1 MARYKVVD
9 TSTREQWL
17 EARQKVLTATEIAA
31 IHVGG
36 PGEPARI
43 RESKKH
49 PPEEIHSKYFA
60 WGHKREPNINNY
72 VKALVDSRLEPNDK
86 LLISTLDPCIGATPD
101 QLGDGVIGEDKTSK
115 RPMPDMSPGLNL
127 EDSQALRYYLQM
139 QVQLLVT
146 GAEMCVFTWE
156 QHDDDWQDRGGEY
169 LEPQP
174 IKIDHQLV
182 YPDRKAWSVIDGIVT
197 RYFDQEDTVDEVGQA
212 IISDKLDEL
221 RSIREQQDDLK
232 QQESKLLDSIKEQ
245 LGNDDASL
253 KLPGASVSYFLPKAS
268 SRFDTAA
275 FKKAHPD
282 LAGQFIKKSAPKGR
296 TLRITFKEEDV

>member
-1 MARYKVVD
+1 MARYKIVE

-60 WGHKREPNINNY
+60 WGHKREPSINNY
-72 VKALVDSRLEPNDK
+72 AKALVDSRLEPNDK
-86 LLISTLDPCIGATPD
+86 LLISTLNPRVGATPD
-101 QLGDGVIGEDKTSK
+101 QLGGEVIGEDKTSK
-115 RPMPDMSPGLNL
+115 KQMLLMDAGLDL
-127 EDSQALRYYLQM
+127 EDPLALRYYMQM
-139 QVQLLVT
+139 QVQLFVT
-146 GAEMCVFTWE
+146 GAEVCVFTWE

-174 IKIDHQLV
+174 IRIDHQLV
-182 YPDRKAWSVIDGIVT
+182 YPDREAWRVIGEIVT
-197 RYFDQEDTVDEVGQA
+197 KYFDQEDEVDEVRQA
-212 IISDKLDEL
+212 IITDKLNEL

-245 LGNDDASL
+245 LGNEDASI
-253 KLPGASVSYFLPKAS
+253 KVPGASVSYFLPKAS
-268 SRFDTAA
+268 SRFDATAS
-275 FKKAHPD
+275 KKAHPE
-282 LAGQFIKKSAPKGR
+282 LAGEYMKKSAPKGR
-296 TLRITFKEEDV
+296 TLRITFKEDDV